1 MFPVGA
7 VVGGLL
13 AARRAAAPT
22 KARVIGSH
30 YVAQARSGTQVAL
43 SAVTW
48 GAGFSMGF
56 VLALSKENAESARTI
71 IATMALLTLAFSP
84 LVLTAYGNHLRFD
97 QHGIEAISF
106 WRKRRS
112 LPYRDLIG
120 VRRKF
125 TNDGFV
131 LRGSNGVT
139 LSISDSVGGW
149 VTLANQILQHLPD
162 GAKVSKAARRTL
174 STWAAAD
181 SS

>member
-30 YVAQARSGTQVAL
+30 YVAQARPGAQTAM
-43 SAVTW
+43 SAIVW
-48 GAGFSMGF
+48 GISFPIGL
-56 VLALSKENAESARTI
+56 VLALSKENADGTRSILLA
-71 IATMALLTLAFSP
+71 MSLLALLFSP

-112 LPYRDLIG
+112 LPYRDLVR

-125 TNDGFV
+125 TND
-131 LRGSNGVT
+131 
-139 LSISDSVGGW
+139 
-149 VTLANQILQHLPD
+149 
-162 GAKVSKAARRTL
+162 
-174 STWAAAD
+174 
-181 SS
+181 

>member
-22 KARVIGSH
+22 KARVIGAH
-30 YVAQARSGTQVAL
+30 YVAQSRAGAQAAMSAIMWGIAL
-43 SAVTW
+43 S
-48 GAGFSMGF
+48 MGL
-56 VLALSKENAESARTI
+56 VVALSKENADSSI
-71 IATMALLTLAFSP
+71 IGAMSVLTLVFSP
-84 LVLTAYGNHLRFD
+84 LVLHAYGNHLRFD

-112 LPYRDLIG
+112 LPYRDLVR

-139 LSISDSVGGW
+139 LSIPDSVGGW
-149 VTLANQILQHLPD
+149 VTLSHQILLHLPV
-162 GAKVSKAARRTL
+162 GANVSKAARRTL
-174 STWAAAD
+174 SAWAAAD